1 MLEIDIFSSS
11 IVLSAILC
19 LVAGVLSF
27 LSPCVL
33 PILPPYLAYMA
44 GTTVSEIKSNKK
56 TIKKSVLLSAISFS
70 LGLSVVFILL
80 GLAANS
86 MASVF
91 ILYQNELRVGSGVLI
106 LFFGLHFLGLFR
118 VTFLQRE
125 LRLYIE
131 FKERGNFLPPFLLGL
146 TFAFG
151 WTPCIGPILGSIL
164 AIIAQDV
171 SVSRGLIL
179 MIFYSLGLSLPFI
192 GLAYLL
198 IKGVVVT
205 AFISKYSLYIERFT
219 GVFLLLIGLLFL
231 SGSFQLLGFFI
242 LEYLPFL
249 SVFG

>member
-1 MLEIDIFSSS
+1 MFGIDIFSSS
-11 IVLSAILC
+11 IIISAILC
-19 LVAGVLSF
+19 LFAGLLSF

-44 GTTVSEIKSNKK
+44 GTTVSEIKNNNE
-56 TIKKSVLLSAISFS
+56 TIKRGILLSAISFS
-70 LGLSVVFILL
+70 LGLSVVFIIL

-86 MASVF
+86 MASIF
-91 ILYQNELRVGSGVLI
+91 ILYQNELRIVSGLLI
-106 LFFGLHFLGLFR
+106 IIFGLHFIGLLR
-118 VTFLQRE
+118 ITFLQKDF
-125 LRLYIE
+125 RLYLDI
-131 FKERGNFLPPFLLGL
+131 KERGNFLPPFLLGL

-171 SVSRGLIL
+171 SVLRGLVL

-192 GLAYLL
+192 GIAYLL
-198 IKGVVVT
+198 IRGVFIT
-205 AFISKYSLYIERFT
+205 RFISKYSLYIERFT
-219 GVFLLLIGLLFL
+219 GGFLIIIGLLFL
-231 SGSFQLLGFFI
+231 SGSFQLIGFFI

>member
-1 MLEIDIFSSS
+1 MPEIDIFSSS
-11 IVLSAILC
+11 IVLSAFLC

-44 GTTVSEIKSNKK
+44 GTTVSEIKKNKK
-56 TIKKSVLLSAISFS
+56 IIKKSVLLSAISFS
-70 LGLSVVFILL
+70 LGLSVVFIFL

-86 MASVF
+86 MASIF
-91 ILYQNELRVGSGVLI
+91 ILYQNELRIGSGVLI
-106 LFFGLHFLGLFR
+106 VIFGLHFMGLFR
-118 VTFLQRE
+118 ITFLQKE
-125 LRLYIE
+125 LRLNIDI
-131 FKERGNFLPPFLLGL
+131 KKRGNYLPPFLLGL

-164 AIIAQDV
+164 AIIAQDA
-171 SVSRGLIL
+171 SVLRGLIL
-179 MIFYSLGLSLPFI
+179 MIFYSLGLSIPFI

-198 IKGVVVT
+198 IKGVVIT
-205 AFISKYSLYIERFT
+205 AFISKHSLYIERFT
-219 GVFLLLIGLLFL
+219 GGFLLIIGLLFL

>member
-1 MLEIDIFSSS
+1 MLDIDIFSSS
-11 IVLSAILC
+11 IILSALLC
-19 LVAGVLSF
+19 LFAGVLSF

-44 GTTVSEIKSNKK
+44 GTTVSEIKDNKK

-80 GLAANS
+80 GLVANS
-86 MASVF
+86 MATLF
-91 ILYQNELRVGSGVLI
+91 ILFQNELRIGSGLLI
-106 LFFGLHFLGLFR
+106 ILFGLHFIGLFR
-118 VTFLQRE
+118 IAFLQKE
-125 LRLYIE
+125 LRLDINI
-131 FKERGNFLPPFLLGL
+131 KERGSFLPPFLLGL

-171 SVSRGLIL
+171 SVFRGFIL
-179 MIFYSLGLSLPFI
+179 MLFYSLGLSLPFI

-198 IKGVVVT
+198 IKGVVIT
-205 AFISKYSLYIERFT
+205 AFVSKYSLYIERFT
-219 GVFLLLIGLLFL
+219 GGFLLIIGLLFL
-231 SGSFQLLGFFI
+231 SGSFQLLGFYI

>member
-1 MLEIDIFSSS
+1 MFEIDIFSSS
-11 IVLSAILC
+11 IVFSAILC
-19 LVAGVLSF
+19 LFAGVLSF

-44 GTTVSEIKSNKK
+44 GTSVNEIKNNNE
-56 TIKKSVLLSAISFS
+56 TIKRGILLSAISFS

-86 MASVF
+86 MAAIL
-91 ILYQNELRVGSGVLI
+91 ILYQNELRIGSGLLI
-106 LFFGLHFLGLFR
+106 IIFGLHFIGLLR
-118 VTFLQRE
+118 VTFLQ
-125 LRLYIE
+125 
-131 FKERGNFLPPFLLGL
+131 KEARFNLDIKKKGNFLPPFILGL

-171 SVSRGLIL
+171 SVLRGLVL

-192 GLAYLL
+192 GVAYLL
-198 IKGVVVT
+198 IRGV
-205 AFISKYSLYIERFT
+205 FITRLVSKYSLYIELFT
-219 GVFLLLIGLLFL
+219 GGFLIIIGLLFL
-231 SGSFQLLGFFI
+231 SGSFQLIGFFI

-249 SVFG
+249 SLFG

>member
-11 IVLSAILC
+11 IILSALFC
-19 LVAGVLSF
+19 LIAGVLSF

-44 GTTVSEIKSNKK
+44 GTTVSEIKNNKK
-56 TIKKSVLLSAISFS
+56 TIKKSVFLSAVSFS

-86 MASVF
+86 MASIF
-91 ILYQNELRVGSGVLI
+91 ILYQNELRIGSGVLI
-106 LFFGLHFLGLFR
+106 IIFGLHFMGLFR
-118 VTFLQRE
+118 IAFLQKE
-125 LRLYIE
+125 LRLNIDI
-131 FKERGNFLPPFLLGL
+131 KGRGNFLPPFLLGL

-171 SVSRGLIL
+171 SVFRGLIL

-192 GLAYLL
+192 GLAHLL
-198 IKGVVVT
+198 IKGVVIT
-205 AFISKYSLYIERFT
+205 AFISKYSLFIERFT
-219 GVFLLLIGLLFL
+219 GGFLLIIGLLFL